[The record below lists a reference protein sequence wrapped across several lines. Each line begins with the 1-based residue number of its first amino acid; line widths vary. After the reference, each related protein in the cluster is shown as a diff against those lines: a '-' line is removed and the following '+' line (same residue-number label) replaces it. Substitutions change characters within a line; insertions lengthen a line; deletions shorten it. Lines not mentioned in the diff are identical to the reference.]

1 MVLGWTVVEQ
11 ALLNEKSCITSP
23 ARVSFGL
30 RRELLLAFLFSGM
43 TVFGGSVLGV
53 WGEVCFFPRDLE
65 EGLAWGI
72 DSIKAVTPV
81 VSDCSNSGMVLVF
94 IKILLQAPAIAWNS
108 VSVLYLL
115 ITDTLGVDKVQK
127 WRKGRKRGFHLPS
140 TQETLCYTAI
150 YISSQP

>member
-1 MVLGWTVVEQ
+1 
-11 ALLNEKSCITSP
+11 
-23 ARVSFGL
+23 
-30 RRELLLAFLFSGM
+30 M

-72 DSIKAVTPV
+72 DSIKAVAPI
-81 VSDCSNSGMVLVF
+81 VSDCSSSRMVLAF

-115 ITDTLGVDKVQK
+115 ITDTPGVDKVQK

-140 TQETLCYTAI
+140 TQEALCYTAI

>member
-94 IKILLQAPAIAWNS
+94 IKILLQAPAIA
-108 VSVLYLL
+108 
-115 ITDTLGVDKVQK
+115 
-127 WRKGRKRGFHLPS
+127 
-140 TQETLCYTAI
+140 
-150 YISSQP
+150 